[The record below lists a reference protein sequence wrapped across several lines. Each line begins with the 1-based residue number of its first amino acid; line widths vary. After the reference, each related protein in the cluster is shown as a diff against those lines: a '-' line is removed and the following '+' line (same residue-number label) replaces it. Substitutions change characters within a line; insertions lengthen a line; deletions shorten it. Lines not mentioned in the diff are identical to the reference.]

1 MDQEVLVDVAL
12 AMEGV
17 EEKGVVDLDFTHL
30 TTATRS
36 TVGVDLALLRVDQ
49 EQEARAR
56 VVLDLMVTSPAS
68 FLQSMDGANMRIV
81 VNMLMHQLFQPK

>member
-1 MDQEVLVDVAL
+1 VDADPEVVVDAP

-56 VVLDLMVTSPAS
+56 AVLELMVT
-68 FLQSMDGANMRIV
+68 DGAN
-81 VNMLMHQLFQPK
+81 QLFQPK

>member
-1 MDQEVLVDVAL
+1 MDAP

-56 VVLDLMVTSPAS
+56 AVLELMVT
-68 FLQSMDGANMRIV
+68 DGAN
-81 VNMLMHQLFQPK
+81 QLFQPK